1 MYSWGVLWSVTLNWT
16 ELNCIFCALEPL
28 HDPNRRWMGIRG
40 SKNKGSRTPIGL
52 PNTVFPL
59 CYILSPGLTSAG
71 WSTQWGSWSP
81 LTGLDKT
88 APRSL
93 QEEREGKS
101 GVWSRG
107 SPQRDLLTWTNAA
120 WHSPIHWSAL
130 GHPVGWG
137 QLRSLSARQSLTANQ
152 SKEVPQP
159 CSLACLLACSDT
171 SRVKSLTLT
180 LHVCAFC

>member
-1 MYSWGVLWSVTLNWT
+1 MLWSVTLNWT

-28 HDPNRRWMGIRG
+28 HDPNRGWMGIPG

-59 CYILSPGLTSAG
+59 CYISSPGLTSSG
-71 WSTQWGSWSP
+71 WSTQWGSWPP

-107 SPQRDLLTWTNAA
+107 SPQRPLNLDKCCL
-120 WHSPIHWSAL
+120 AL
-130 GHPVGWG
+130 SHPLVSFGTPCWV
-137 QLRSLSARQSLTANQ
+137 RSVKVLSARQSLTANQ

-159 CSLACLLACSDT
+159 CSLACLLACSDN